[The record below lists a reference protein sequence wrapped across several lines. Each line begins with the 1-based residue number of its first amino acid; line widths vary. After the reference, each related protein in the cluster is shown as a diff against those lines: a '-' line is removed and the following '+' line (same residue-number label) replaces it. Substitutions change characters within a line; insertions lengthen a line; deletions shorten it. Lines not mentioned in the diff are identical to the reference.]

1 MRNVWT
7 RIETARSKAW
17 RLAVAGLVVGLVGLV
32 APEVAGAQEP
42 IEINEDG
49 MTLYIYPEE
58 FDGDEWTA
66 EAIVRLVDW
75 RTGFEGWVYAQV
87 RADGEVETWDPTV
100 SEPMIWEEA
109 GANGPGQ
116 RYYDGVDCWD
126 TPAMN
131 ARYGRLVKDSVK
143 RGLQGAGVAAFR
155 CAGAGLLYWNC
166 LAFSGVAPFLTM
178 TLWDTGAMIWT
189 CYR

>member
-1 MRNVWT
+1 MRNVWN
-7 RIETARSKAW
+7 RVGMNGRSGWIPAVFAMILGVAAPGTAR
-17 RLAVAGLVVGLVGLV
+17 
-32 APEVAGAQEP
+32 AQEP

-87 RADGEVETWDPTV
+87 RADGEVETWEPTI
-100 SEPMIWEEA
+100 SEPMIWEEDA
-109 GANGPGQ
+109 VKGPGQ

-126 TPAMN
+126 TPALN
-131 ARYGRLVKDSVK
+131 VRYGRLVKDSVK
-143 RGLQGAGVAAFR
+143 RGLQGAGTAAFR
-155 CAGAGLLYWNC
+155 CTGAGLLYWNC
-166 LAFSGVAPFLTM
+166 VAFAGVTPFLT
-178 TLWDTGAMIWT
+178 TTIWDTGAMIWT
-189 CYR
+189 CYVRR